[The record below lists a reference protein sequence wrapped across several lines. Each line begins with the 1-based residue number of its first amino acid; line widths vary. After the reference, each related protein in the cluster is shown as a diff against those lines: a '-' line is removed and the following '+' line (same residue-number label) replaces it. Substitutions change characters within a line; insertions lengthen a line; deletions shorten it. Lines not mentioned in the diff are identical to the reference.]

1 MTVAAI
7 VPAAGRAERFGADKL
22 MVHVQGQPLVF
33 RTLRSLLEGGVQTVM
48 LVTAIDNAPLVRAAS
63 VLGFSDNRIRIVV
76 NPDPSRGMLSSLQAG
91 MAAVPGDVDR
101 VLILPADM
109 PFVRPVTVAAV
120 ASHSDANAVVLPTH
134 GGRHG
139 HPIGIPGTAAVRDA
153 IRDADARATLKD
165 VLAHAGL
172 AHVELDVDDPGV
184 LRDVDEP
191 GDLERG

>member
-7 VPAAGRAERFGADKL
+7 VPAAGRAERFGSDKL
-22 MVHVQGQPLVF
+22 MIQVQGQPLIF

-91 MAAVPGDVDR
+91 LAAVAGDVDR
-101 VLILPADM
+101 ILILPADM
-109 PFVRPVTVAAV
+109 PFVRPTTVAAV
-120 ASHSDANAVVLPTH
+120 ASHPESAAVILPTH

-139 HPIGIPGTAAVRDA
+139 HPIGVPATPALRDA
-153 IRDADARATLKD
+153 MRDAETGATLKD
-165 VLAHAGL
+165 VLARAGL
-172 AHVELDVDDPGV
+172 DHLDLDVDDPGV